1 MKPFG
6 AKEFKNIVYKK
17 IKNINDD
24 DLYFSQ
30 TLNGYSIAYKP
41 EYPNTSKKDFCIY
54 SDISGNITISG
65 NIKTTTGVNRFKSLD
80 EFEKGEIIWLYI

>member
-30 TLNGYSIAYKP
+30 TMDGYSIACEPK
-41 EYPNTSKKDFCIY
+41 YPNTSKKDFCIY
-54 SDISGNITISG
+54 SDISG

-80 EFEKGEIIWLYI
+80 EFEKGEII